1 MKKIISLL
9 ALVSIISGL
18 VGCSSAENILT
29 LMESS
34 SVPDS
39 SFYEPESIS
48 SEPESISS
56 ESVPEEPETALYDV
70 VRVVDGDT
78 FIIDNNG
85 TEERVRLL
93 LIDTPESVH
102 PDAERN
108 VPYGKVA
115 SEFTT
120 NYLDGKQV
128 SLEFDVQERDQ
139 YGRLLAYV
147 YVGDVMLNELLLSE
161 GHATVSVYQPN
172 VKYVDQFRELE
183 AQAKT
188 AKVGIWAEEMF
199 SEPVVSSTAPVE
211 QPVEQPVIEEPIAT
225 PIAGAY
231 IANANT
237 GKFHV
242 AGCASVRKMA
252 EHNKVP
258 YATRDECISA
268 GYIGCKNCNP

>member
-1 MKKIISLL
+1 MKQLTSISMVIVLL
-9 ALVSIISGL
+9 LSLCLCACSVQPDTPSYSEPEISEAAI
-18 VGCSSAENILT
+18 SEI
-29 LMESS
+29 
-34 SVPDS
+34 
-39 SFYEPESIS
+39 ESIS
-48 SEPESISS
+48 LPVSSIPE
-56 ESVPEEPETALYDV
+56 PEEPETALYDV

-78 FIIDNNG
+78 FIIDYNG

-93 LIDTPESVH
+93 LVDTPESVH

-147 YVGDVMLNELLLSE
+147 YVGDVMLKELLLSE

-183 AQAKT
+183 AQAKA
-188 AKVGIWAEEMF
+188 AKVGIWTEEMF

-237 GKFHV
+237 GKFHY
-242 AGCASVRKMA
+242 ASCSSVGQMN
-252 EHNKVP
+252 ESNKVP
-258 YATRDECISA
+258 YSSRDA
-268 GYIGCKNCNP
+268 AAGDGYIPCKRCKP